1 MRLTAHTGESGQAVR
16 LTAHTGESG
25 QAVRLTA
32 PTGVMDEWVCV
43 CNSVVFLHD
52 VTATTSPLPNITIG
66 CQFLCTEV
74 SEVKCQVSRVLVMK
88 ECMGIRGLA
97 PLILWLVA
105 TWK

>member
-1 MRLTAHTGESGQAVR
+1 MLYGHWLLFAGVEGQAVKLTAHTEV
-16 LTAHTGESG
+16 
-25 QAVRLTA
+25 
-32 PTGVMDEWVCV
+32 VCA

-74 SEVKCQVSRVLVMK
+74 ECKVSRVLVMK
-88 ECMGIRGLA
+88 ECVGNRGIA
-97 PLILWLVA
+97 PLILRLFA